1 MPGSGSRGPSSDRPT
16 ARSWYRRRPS
26 IRTIALLTACLVVAT
41 SVGGPAVAVTAP
53 GGTDDPDT
61 PVVPVTQPGPIT
73 VSPSPAAVGAAITLS
88 ATDSGAESYPAPA
101 DRRT

>member
-1 MPGSGSRGPSSDRPT
+1 
-16 ARSWYRRRPS
+16 
-26 IRTIALLTACLVVAT
+26 
-41 SVGGPAVAVTAP
+41 
-53 GGTDDPDT
+53 
-61 PVVPVTQPGPIT
+61 VTQPGPIT